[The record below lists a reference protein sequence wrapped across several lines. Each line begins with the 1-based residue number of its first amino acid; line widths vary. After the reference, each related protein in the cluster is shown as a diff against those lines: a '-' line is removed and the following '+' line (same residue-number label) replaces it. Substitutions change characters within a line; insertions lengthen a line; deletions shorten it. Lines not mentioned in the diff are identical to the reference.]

1 MRRREF
7 IAALGGST
15 AWAIAAGAQP
25 TRLHRILWLSTASDP
40 DPLLDR
46 FRDGLISNGLV
57 EGQQVVLATRYASD
71 AAGAQ
76 RVIAEF
82 SRRDFDLVVSRG
94 AQAIQATRLI
104 KDLPVLFAISG
115 DPVELGI
122 AKSLARP
129 GGNFT
134 GATFLS
140 LDLAAKR
147 VELCKELLPNM
158 QKLAVLSN
166 TNHPG
171 ERSEWRATREA
182 AQSLGIGVA
191 YVPFAGAGELDEALA
206 RLRTAETDA
215 MLVFPDGVTY
225 VHRAKIADLAVNRRL
240 PSMFGWRDYVEA
252 GGLISYGPDQYA
264 TYYWLASY
272 AARVLRGE
280 KVGDLPIEQPTK
292 FELIVNLKTATA
304 LALTISPGILV
315 RADKVIE

>member
-7 IAALGGST
+7 IGGIGGFAAWPL
-15 AWAIAAGAQP
+15 AAGAQP
-25 TRLHRILWLSTASDP
+25 TRTYRILWLSTASSP

-46 FRDGLISNGLV
+46 FRDGLLSNGLV
-57 EGQQVVLATRYASD
+57 EGQNAVLDLQYAID
-71 AAGAQ
+71 AVGLQPA
-76 RVIAEF
+76 IAELP
-82 SRRDFDLVVSRG
+82 RRDYDLVVSRG
-94 AQAIQATRLI
+94 AQSIQATRLI
-104 KDLPVLFAISG
+104 KAIPVLFAISG

-171 ERSEWRATREA
+171 ERSEWRVTQEA
-182 AQSLGIGVA
+182 ARSLGIGLV
-191 YVPFAGAGELDEALA
+191 YIPFAGAGELDGALA
-206 RLRTAETDA
+206 RVRAAETDA

-225 VHRAKIADLAVNRRL
+225 VHRAKIADLATKGRL

-264 TYYWLASY
+264 TYFWLASY

-304 LALTISPGILV
+304 LALTIPPAVLI

>member
-1 MRRREF
+1 L
-7 IAALGGST
+7 AA
-15 AWAIAAGAQP
+15 WPIAAGAQA

-40 DPLLDR
+40 DPLLAR
-46 FRDGLISNGLV
+46 FREGLLSNGLV
-57 EGQQVVLATRYASD
+57 EGQQVALEIRYASD
-71 AAGAQ
+71 SAGIQ
-76 RVIAEF
+76 RVIAELPR
-82 SRRDFDLVVSRG
+82 SDFDLVVSRG

-158 QKLAVLSN
+158 GKLAVLSN

-171 ERSEWRATREA
+171 ERSEWRVTQEA
-182 AQSLGIGVA
+182 AQSLGIGLV
-191 YVPFAGAGELDEALA
+191 YIPFAGPGELDGALA
-206 RLRTAETDA
+206 RLRAAETDA

-225 VHRAKIADLAVNRRL
+225 VHRAKIAGVALTSRLA
-240 PSMFGWRDYVEA
+240 SMFGWRDYVEA

-280 KVGDLPIEQPTK
+280 RAGDLPIEQPTK
-292 FELIVNLKTATA
+292 FELIVNLKTAAA
-304 LALTISPGILV
+304 LRLTISPGVLV